1 MRIKNFTTMSGIR
14 KASTA
19 ASKTSDITSKTFCII
34 GNPIEHS
41 LSPLMQNAAFSHMNL
56 NYSYIAFRVPSDELE
71 EAVES
76 MRKIGIAGFNVTI
89 PHKVEIAKLLDE
101 LSDEA
106 KLAGSVNTVNN
117 ENGLLVGYN
126 TDIDGIMEPLEKRI
140 YDFEGLEV
148 MILGAG
154 GSCRAALVGLAKKK
168 SIGSISIF
176 NRNQKRLNSVIV
188 LGKELG
194 LNCIPFNLEDTV
206 HLYEISKNSG
216 LIINT
221 TSIGLGGEK
230 SPIKSDYL
238 SKDTTVF
245 DIVYKPI
252 NTDLIEN
259 AKRAGAR
266 IIFGYEMLLSQG
278 YKAFEIWT
286 GLKAPKDI
294 MKKALFG
301 IFGEPE

>member
-1 MRIKNFTTMSGIR
+1 MSSDG
-14 KASTA
+14 KASSA
-19 ASKTSDITSKTFCII
+19 ASKTSDNSSKTFCII

-41 LSPLMQNAAFSHMNL
+41 LSPLMQNAAFAHMNL
-56 NYSYIAFRVPSDELE
+56 NYSYIAFRVPADELE

-89 PHKVEIAKLLDE
+89 PHKVEIVELLDV

-106 KLAGSVNTVNN
+106 KLAGSVNTVKN

-126 TDIDGIMEPLEKRI
+126 TDIDGIMGPLEKRI
-140 YDFEGLEV
+140 YDFKGLEV

-154 GSCRAALVGLAKKK
+154 GSCRAALVGLAQKK
-168 SIGSISIF
+168 SVGSISIF
-176 NRNQKRLNSVIV
+176 NRNQNRLNSVID
-188 LGKELG
+188 LGQKLG
-194 LNCIPFNLEDTV
+194 LNCMPFNLEDTV
-206 HLYEISKNSG
+206 NLCEISKKSG

-230 SPIKSDYL
+230 SPIKSGFL
-238 SKDTTVF
+238 SKRTTVF
-245 DIVYKPI
+245 DIIYKPI

-259 AKRAGAR
+259 AKMAGAR
-266 IIFGYEMLLSQG
+266 IIFGYEMLLFQG

>member
-1 MRIKNFTTMSGIR
+1 MNSNG
-14 KASTA
+14 KASSA

-56 NYSYIAFRVPSDELE
+56 NYSYIAFRVPADELE

-76 MRKIGIAGFNVTI
+76 MRKIAIAGFNVTI
-89 PHKVEIAKLLDE
+89 PHKVEIAKLLDVLNE
-101 LSDEA
+101 EA

-126 TDIDGIMEPLEKRI
+126 TDIDGIMDPLEKRI
-140 YDFEGLEV
+140 CDFKGLEI

-168 SIGSISIF
+168 SVGSISIF
-176 NRNQKRLNSVIV
+176 NRNQNRLNSVID
-188 LGKELG
+188 LGVKLG
-194 LNCIPFNLEDTV
+194 LNCMPFDLKNTAN
-206 HLYEISKNSG
+206 LYEISKKSD

-221 TSIGLGGEK
+221 TSLGLGGEK

-238 SKDTTVF
+238 SKDTIVF

-252 NTDLIEN
+252 YTDLIEN

-286 GLKAPKDI
+286 GLKAPKII